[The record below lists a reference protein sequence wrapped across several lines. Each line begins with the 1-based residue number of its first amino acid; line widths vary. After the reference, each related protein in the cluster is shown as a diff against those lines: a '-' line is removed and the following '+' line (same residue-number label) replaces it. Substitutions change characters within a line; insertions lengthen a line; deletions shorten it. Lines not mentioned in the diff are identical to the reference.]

1 MISAVFVD
9 RPRLA
14 IVISIVITLAGLI
27 AMRAIPVAQFP
38 EIVPPQVSVTT
49 RYPGAGADVVEAT
62 VAQVIEAQVVGVED
76 MLYMKSTSGN
86 DGSYTLTVSFAVGSD
101 ADINT
106 VNVQNRVAQALPKLP
121 EEVQRQGVNTK
132 KKSAAFLQMV
142 SLYSPDQSRDALFL
156 SNYATINVIDQI
168 KQIPGVGDAYLF
180 ASLDYAMRVWLDSD
194 RLTAL
199 GLSPNDLVT
208 AIRGQ
213 NIQAAAGRIGA
224 QPMAD
229 AELQLNIQ
237 TQGRLTEVEEF
248 ERIVVRANPD
258 GSFVRVGDVA
268 RVELGARTADVQ
280 SRFNGSDGAVI
291 AIQQLP
297 GSNAIATAEGVRTLL
312 EGLSERFPTG
322 VEYQIPYD
330 TTRFVEASIEEVVH
344 TLIEAFVLVIIVV
357 FLFLGNA
364 RATLIPLIAVPVAL
378 IGTFA
383 VMLVLGFSANT
394 VSLLA
399 LVLAIGIVVDDAI
412 VVVEAVEAKLEAKP
426 DLAVADATK
435 EAMGEITAP
444 IIAITLVL
452 LSVFVPVAFIPGIS
466 GQLYQ
471 QFAVAVSVSMVIS
484 AINALTLSPALCA
497 VLLKHS
503 HGPKRGPMRHVLGAI
518 DRVRDGYAAIVAKL
532 VRVAF
537 ISLILLAGFMVGTGW
552 LFTHVPSGFLPD
564 EDQGVIFVEVQL
576 PEGAAV
582 NRSLAAVEQIEG
594 VIKEKPGVVSVTTV
608 VGYSFIDGLA
618 KSNAAFVVVTLAD
631 FAERTT
637 PETRAQ
643 GLIAS
648 LRQEFA
654 SFREAV
660 VIPFNLPPILGLGTG
675 AGFEFQLLDLQGGS
689 AADLAAA
696 ANGVIVAANQDE
708 RLGAVYTTF
717 AAATPQLF
725 LDIDRERVQTLGIN
739 LGDVFNALQSTLGG
753 FYVNDLNLFGRT
765 WQVLIQ
771 GEETDRAAV
780 EDIYRINV
788 RNAQGQMVPLRAF
801 LEPRLILGPQFILR
815 YNNFRSITISGQP
828 APGHSSGEAIAAMEE
843 VAAST
848 LPAGYSFA
856 WTGTALQEKQ
866 AAGQTGIILGL
877 AVLFAFLFLVGLYES
892 WTIPVPV
899 LLSVTVGI
907 FGAMLGLLI
916 ASLDNNIY
924 AQIGIVVLIALAAK
938 NGILI
943 VEFAKMRRE
952 AGYSITEAAVM
963 GSRERFRAVMMTSFA
978 FIAGL
983 LPLVTATGAGEL
995 SRRGVG
1001 TAVFAGMIAAALVG
1015 IFMIPTL
1022 YTVFQ
1027 WARERGKGLLGGKP
1041 KPGSEAEKPEAMV
1054 EKAAE

>member
-1 MISAVFVD
+1 MISGVFVD

-14 IVISIVITLAGLI
+14 MVISIVITLAGLI
-27 AMRAIPVAQFP
+27 AMRAISVAQFP

-49 RYPGAGADVVEAT
+49 SYPGAGAGVVEAT
-62 VAQVIEAQVVGVED
+62 VAQPLEAQIVGVEN

-121 EEVQRQGVNTK
+121 EEVQRQGVTTK

-142 SLYSPDQSRDALFL
+142 SLFSPDQSRDALYL
-156 SNYATINVIDQI
+156 SNYATINIIDQI
-168 KQIPGVGDAYLF
+168 KRVPGVGDAFLF
-180 ASLDYAMRVWLDSD
+180 GSLDYAMRVWIDSE
-194 RLTAL
+194 RLNSL
-199 GLSPNDLVT
+199 GLTPNDIVT
-208 AIRGQ
+208 AIRSQ

-224 QPMAD
+224 QPMAE

-237 TQGRLTEVEEF
+237 TQGRLIEVDEF

-258 GSFVRVGDVA
+258 GSFIRVRDVA
-268 RVELGARTADVQ
+268 RVELGARSADVAA
-280 SRFNGSDGAVI
+280 RFNGGPGAVI
-291 AIQQLP
+291 AIQQRP
-297 GSNAIATAEGVRTLL
+297 GSNAIATAEGVRQLL
-312 EGLSERFPTG
+312 EEIETRFPSG
-322 VEYQIPYD
+322 VAYAIPYD
-330 TTRFVEASIEEVVH
+330 TTEFVEESILEVQH
-344 TLIEAFVLVIIVV
+344 TLIEAFILVIIVV

-383 VMLVLGFSANT
+383 VMLLLGFSANT

-412 VVVEAVEAKLEAKP
+412 VVVEAVEAKLEAEP
-426 DLAVADATK
+426 ELSVADATK
-435 EAMGEITAP
+435 AAMSEITAP

-497 VLLKHS
+497 VLLKKS
-503 HGPKRGPMRHVLGAI
+503 HGPKRGPMRYVLATI
-518 DRVRDGYAAIVAKL
+518 DRFRDGYAAIVARL

-537 ISLILLAGFMVGTGW
+537 ISLILLAGFVVGTGW
-552 LFTHVPSGFLPD
+552 LFTHVPTGFLPD
-564 EDQGVIFVEVQL
+564 EDQGVVFIEVQL
-576 PEGAAV
+576 PEGASV
-582 NRSLAAVEQIEG
+582 NRTQAAIEG
-594 VIKEKPGVVSVTTV
+594 VEAIVEDAPGVVDVTSV
-608 VGYSFIDGLA
+608 VGYSFLDGLA
-618 KSNAAFVVVTLAD
+618 KSNAGFLALTLAD
-631 FAERTT
+631 FAERAE
-637 PETRAQ
+637 PEARAQ
-643 GLIAS
+643 ALIEQF
-648 LRQEFA
+648 RREFA
-654 SFREAV
+654 TFREAV
-660 VIPFNLPPILGLGTG
+660 VIPFNLPPIIGLGSG

-696 ANGVIVAANQDE
+696 ANGLIVAANQDE

-717 AAATPQLF
+717 AANTPQLF
-725 LDIDRERVQTLGIN
+725 LDIDRERVQTLGID

-753 FYVNDLNLFGRT
+753 FYVNDFNLFGRT

-771 GEETDRAAV
+771 GEEADRAAV
-780 EDIYRINV
+780 EDIFRINV

-801 LEPRLILGPQFILR
+801 VEPRLILGPQFIVR
-815 YNNFRSITISGQP
+815 YNNFRSITIAGQP
-828 APGHSSGEAIAAMEE
+828 APGRSSGEAIAAMEE
-843 VAAST
+843 VAATT
-848 LPAGYSFA
+848 LPEGFGYE
-856 WTGTALQEKQ
+856 WTGTALQEKE
-866 AAGQTGIILGL
+866 AAGQTGVILGL

-943 VEFAKMRRE
+943 IEFAKMRRE
-952 AGYSITEAAVM
+952 QGHSITEAAVM

-983 LPLVTATGAGEL
+983 YPLVTAAGAGEL

-1022 YTVFQ
+1022 YVVFQ
-1027 WARERGKGLLGGKP
+1027 WLRERGKRLLGGKP
-1041 KPGSEAEKPEAMV
+1041 QATAEKP
-1054 EKAAE
+1054 AE

>member
-14 IVISIVITLAGLI
+14 MVISIVITLAGLI

-49 RYPGAGADVVEAT
+49 SYPGAGAEVVEAT
-62 VAQVIEAQVVGVED
+62 VAQVIEAQVVGVEN

-86 DGSYTLTVSFAVGSD
+86 DGSYTLTVSFSVGSD

-121 EEVQRQGVNTK
+121 EEVQRQGVTTK

-142 SLYSPDQSRDALFL
+142 SLYSPDQSRDALYL

-168 KQIPGVGDAYLF
+168 KQVPGVGDAFLF
-180 ASLDYAMRVWLDSD
+180 GSLDYAMRIWLDSE
-194 RLTAL
+194 RLTSL
-199 GLSPNDLVT
+199 GLTPNDVVT
-208 AIRGQ
+208 AIRSQ

-237 TQGRLTEVEEF
+237 TQGRLTDAAEF

-268 RVELGARTADVQ
+268 RVELGARSSDVVA
-280 SRFNGSDGAVI
+280 RFNGGPGAVI

-297 GSNAIATAEGVRTLL
+297 GSNAIATAEGVRQLL
-312 EGLSERFPTG
+312 EDLETRFPSG
-322 VEYQIPYD
+322 VDYAIPYD
-330 TTRFVEASIEEVVH
+330 TTEFVEASIEEVIR
-344 TLIEAFVLVIIVV
+344 TLFEAFVLVIVVV

-412 VVVEAVEAKLEAKP
+412 VVVEAVEAKLEAEP
-426 DLAVADATK
+426 DLSVADATK
-435 EAMGEITAP
+435 VAMSEITAP

-503 HGPKRGPMRHVLGAI
+503 HGPKRWPMRNVLATI
-518 DRVRDGYAAIVAKL
+518 DRFRDGYAAIVARL

-537 ISLILLAGFMVGTGW
+537 ISLVLLAGFVIGTGW
-552 LFTHVPSGFLPD
+552 LFTHVPTGFLPD
-564 EDQGVIFVEVQL
+564 EDQGVVFIEVQL
-576 PEGAAV
+576 PEGASV
-582 NRSLAAVEQIEG
+582 NRTRAAIEHVEAIVQDA
-594 VIKEKPGVVSVTTV
+594 PGVVDVTSV
-608 VGYSFIDGLA
+608 VGYSFLDGLA
-618 KSNAAFVVVTLAD
+618 KPNAGFFALTLAD
-631 FAERTT
+631 FAERTE
-637 PETRAQ
+637 PEARAQ
-643 GLIAS
+643 ALIE
-648 LRQEFA
+648 RFRREFA
-654 SFREAV
+654 TFREAV
-660 VIPFNLPPILGLGTG
+660 VIPFNLPPIIGLGTG
-675 AGFEFQLLDLQGGS
+675 SGFEFQLLDLRGGN
-689 AADLAAA
+689 AADLAAT
-696 ANGVIVAANQDE
+696 ANALIVAANQDE

-725 LDIDRERVQTLGIN
+725 LDIDRERMQTLGIN

-753 FYVNDLNLFGRT
+753 FYVNDFNLFGRT

-771 GEETDRAAV
+771 GEEDDRAAV
-780 EDIYRINV
+780 EDIFRINV
-788 RNAQGQMVPLRAF
+788 RNADGQMVPLRAIV
-801 LEPRLILGPQFILR
+801 EPELILGPQFLLR

-828 APGHSSGEAIAAMEE
+828 APGRSSGEAIAAMEE
-843 VAAST
+843 IAEAT
-848 LPAGYSFA
+848 LPEDYGFS
-856 WTGTALQEKQ
+856 WTGTALQEKE
-866 AAGQTGIILGL
+866 AAGQTAIILGL

-916 ASLDNNIY
+916 ASLENNIY

-943 VEFAKMRRE
+943 VEFAKLRRE
-952 AGYSITEAAVM
+952 QGHSITEAAVM

-1022 YTVFQ
+1022 YVVFQ
-1027 WARERGKGLLGGKP
+1027 WAREKGKGLLGGKP
-1041 KPGSEAEKPEAMV
+1041 KAEVEKP
-1054 EKAAE
+1054 AE

>member
-14 IVISIVITLAGLI
+14 MVISIVITLAGLI
-27 AMRAIPVAQFP
+27 AMQAIPTAQFP
-38 EIVPPQVSVTT
+38 DIVPPQVSVQTSF
-49 RYPGAGADVVEAT
+49 PGASADVVEAT
-62 VAQVIEAQVVGVED
+62 VAQPIEAKIVGVED
-76 MLYMKSTSGN
+76 MLYMKSSSGS
-86 DGSYTLTVSFAVGSD
+86 DGSYNLTVSFRVGSD
-101 ADINT
+101 PDINT
-106 VNVQNRVAQALPKLP
+106 VNVQNRVQQALSQLP
-121 EEVQRQGVNTK
+121 EEVQRQGVTTK

-142 SLYSPDQSRDALFL
+142 ALFSPDQSRDALYL
-156 SNYATINVIDQI
+156 SNYATINIIDQI

-180 ASLDYAMRVWLDSD
+180 ASLDYAMRVWIDVE
-194 RLTAL
+194 RLNQL
-199 GLSPNDLVT
+199 GISPTDLVD
-208 AIRGQ
+208 AIRSQ
-213 NIQAAAGRIGA
+213 NVQAAVGRIGA

-229 AELQLNIQ
+229 AALQLNIQ
-237 TQGRLTEVEEF
+237 AQGRLTDVAEF
-248 ERIVVRANPD
+248 ENIVVRANPD

-268 RVELGARTADVQ
+268 RVELGARTADVA
-280 SRFNGSDGAVI
+280 SRFNSGDGAVV

-297 GSNAIATAEGVRTLL
+297 GSNAIATAEGVRELL
-312 EGLSERFPTG
+312 HELSERFPPG
-322 VEYQIPYD
+322 IAYEIPYD
-330 TTRFVEASIEEVVH
+330 TTRFVEASIEEVIH

-383 VMLVLGFSANT
+383 VMLALGFSANT

-412 VVVEAVEAKLEAKP
+412 VVVEAVEAKLETRP
-426 DLAVADATK
+426 ELSVADATK

-503 HGPKRGPMRHVLGAI
+503 HGPKRWPIRNVLAAI
-518 DRVRDGYAAIVAKL
+518 DRCRDGYAAIVARL

-537 ISLILLAGFMVGTGW
+537 ISLVLLAGFIVGTGW
-552 LFTHVPSGFLPD
+552 LFSHVPTGFLPD

-582 NRSLAAVEQIEG
+582 NRSLAVVEQVEE
-594 VIKEKPGVVSVTTV
+594 VIQAKPGVVSVTSV

-618 KSNAAFVVVTLAD
+618 KSSSAFIVVTLAD

-648 LRQEFA
+648 LRQDFTT
-654 SFREAV
+654 FREAI

-675 AGFEFQLLDLQGGS
+675 AGFEFQLLDLQGGTS
-689 AADLAAA
+689 ADLAAT
-696 ANGVIVAANQDE
+696 ANGLIVAANQDE

-725 LDIDRERVQTLGIN
+725 LDIDRERAQTLGVN

-753 FYVNDLNLFGRT
+753 FYVNDFNLFGRT

-771 GEETDRAAV
+771 GEEADRAAV
-780 EDIYRINV
+780 EDIFRINV
-788 RNAQGQMVPLRAF
+788 RNAEGDMVPLRAII
-801 LEPRLILGPQFILR
+801 EPELILGPQFILR

-828 APGHSSGEAIAAMEE
+828 APGRSSGEAIAAMEE
-843 VAAST
+843 TAAAT
-848 LPAGYSFA
+848 LPEGYSFA
-856 WTGTALQEKQ
+856 WTGTALQEKE
-866 AAGQTGIILGL
+866 AAGQTAIILGL

-916 ASLDNNIY
+916 ASLENNIY

-952 AGYSITEAAVM
+952 EGHSITEAAVM

-983 LPLVTATGAGEL
+983 FPLVTATGAGEL

-1001 TAVFAGMIAAALVG
+1001 TAVFAGMIAAALIG

-1027 WARERGKGLLGGKP
+1027 WAREKGKGLLGRKAEAEVKKP
-1041 KPGSEAEKPEAMV
+1041 KAAVEKP
-1054 EKAAE
+1054 AE

>member
-14 IVISIVITLAGLI
+14 MVISIVITLAGLI
-27 AMRAIPVAQFP
+27 ALRAIPVAQFP

-49 RYPGAGADVVEAT
+49 SYPGAGANVVEET
-62 VAQVIEAQVVGVED
+62 VAQPIEAQVVGVED

-86 DGSYTLTVSFAVGSD
+86 DGSYTLTVSFRVGSD
-101 ADINT
+101 PDINT

-142 SLYSPDQSRDALFL
+142 SLYSPDQSRDALYL
-156 SNYATINVIDQI
+156 SNYATINIIDQI

-180 ASLDYAMRVWLDSD
+180 ASLDYAMRVWLDVE

-199 GLSPNDLVT
+199 NLSPGDLIN

-213 NIQAAAGRIGA
+213 NVQAAAGRIGA

-237 TQGRLTEVEEF
+237 TQGRLTDVGQF
-248 ERIVVRANPD
+248 ENIVVRANPD
-258 GSFVRVGDVA
+258 GSFVRVRDVA
-268 RVELGARTADVQ
+268 RVELGARTADVL
-280 SRFNGSDGAVI
+280 SRFNGGDGAVI

-297 GSNAIATAEGVRTLL
+297 GSNAIATAEGVRELL
-312 EGLSERFPTG
+312 HGLSQRFPAG
-322 VEYQIPYD
+322 IAYEIPYD
-330 TTRFVEASIEEVVH
+330 TTRFVEESIHEVQK

-383 VMLVLGFSANT
+383 VMLALGFSANT

-426 DLAVADATK
+426 DLSVADATK

-497 VLLKHS
+497 VLLKRS
-503 HGPKRGPMRHVLGAI
+503 HGPKRGPMRYVLATI
-518 DRVRDGYAAIVAKL
+518 DRFRDGYAAIVARL
-532 VRVAF
+532 VRVAL
-537 ISLILLAGFMVGTGW
+537 ISLLLLAGFMVGTGW
-552 LFTHVPSGFLPD
+552 LFTHVPTGFLPD
-564 EDQGVIFVEVQL
+564 EDQGVIFVEAQL

-582 NRSLAAVEQIEG
+582 NRTVAAVEKIEE
-594 VIKEKPGVVSVTTV
+594 VIKGKPGVVSVTTV

-618 KSNAAFVVVTLAD
+618 KSNSAFVVVTLAD

-637 PETRAQ
+637 PDTRAQ

-648 LRQEFA
+648 LRQEFLT
-654 SFREAV
+654 FREAV

-675 AGFEFQLLDLQGGS
+675 AGFEFQLLDLQGGT

-696 ANGVIVAANQDE
+696 ANGLILAANQDE

-725 LDIDRERVQTLGIN
+725 LDIDRERVQTLQVD

-771 GEETDRAAV
+771 GQESDRAAV

-801 LEPRLILGPQFILR
+801 LEPRLILGPQFVLR

-828 APGHSSGEAIAAMEE
+828 APGRSSGEAIAAMEE
-843 VAAST
+843 IATAT
-848 LPAGYSFA
+848 LPEGYGFS
-856 WTGTALQEKQ
+856 WTGTALQEKE

-952 AGYSITEAAVM
+952 EGHSITEAAVM

-983 LPLVTATGAGEL
+983 YPLVTAAGAGEL

-1001 TAVFAGMIAAALVG
+1001 TAVFAGMIAAAGVG

-1027 WARERGKGLLGGKP
+1027 WAREKGKGLLGGKP
-1041 KPGSEAEKPEAMV
+1041 GAAAEKPAAV
-1054 EKAAE
+1054 AEKAAE